1 MATRI
6 EHKVSGSLCKTN
18 NPITSGDGFVMKN
31 ITYLLC
37 VYGCVCVSNMSA
49 CSGIPCA
56 HREFKGL

>member
-1 MATRI
+1 MAARI

-37 VYGCVCVSNMSA
+37 VYECVC
-49 CSGIPCA
+49 
-56 HREFKGL
+56 E